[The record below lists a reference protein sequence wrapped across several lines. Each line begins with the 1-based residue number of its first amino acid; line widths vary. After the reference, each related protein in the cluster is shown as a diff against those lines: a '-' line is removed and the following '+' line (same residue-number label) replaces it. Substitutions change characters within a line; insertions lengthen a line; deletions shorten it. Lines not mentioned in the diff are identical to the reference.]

1 MHRERQAARLHALH
15 VEGLVARAAQVA
27 SRRSR
32 SARFTVSIERSMA
45 PDSQNSATIAWET
58 MLGEM

>member
-1 MHRERQAARLHALH
+1 M
-15 VEGLVARAAQVA
+15 A

-32 SARFTVSIERSMA
+32 SAAFTVSIEPSIA
-45 PDSQNSATIAWET
+45 PDVQNSATIDCET

>member
-1 MHRERQAARLHALH
+1 LSSSAPQT
-15 VEGLVARAAQVA
+15 A

-32 SARFTVSIERSMA
+32 SAILTVSIERSMA
-45 PDSQNSATIAWET
+45 PEVQNSATIDCDT